1 VLSWLFGTK
10 SVQSRLTEL
19 ESTVNGLKSAFK
31 GIEADW
37 ESTYQKLHAARVSI
51 NRKLRAA
58 EQIDDDAAGTTISS
72 PVTQPSNGDLE
83 LLRRAFPRR

>member
-1 VLSWLFGTK
+1 MLAWLFGSK
-10 SVQSRLTEL
+10 SVQTRLTEL

-51 NRKLRAA
+51 NRKLREA
-58 EQIDDDAAGTTISS
+58 ERIAEDAPGPTNA
-72 PVTQPSNGDLE
+72 DLPFPQVQNDGE
-83 LLRRAFPRR
+83 LLRRAFGGR